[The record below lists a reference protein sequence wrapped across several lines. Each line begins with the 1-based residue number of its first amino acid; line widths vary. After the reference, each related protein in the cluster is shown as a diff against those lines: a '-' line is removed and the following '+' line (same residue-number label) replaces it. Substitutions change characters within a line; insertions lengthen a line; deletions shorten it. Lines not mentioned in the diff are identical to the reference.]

1 MTHGQPKAGFYK
13 VSGYAD
19 RTTLDALQGLRVQN
33 LSRAVS
39 IALGEWARS
48 RGGNGSEPRPVEE

>member
-13 VSGYAD
+13 VHGYVETA
-19 RTTLDALQGLRVQN
+19 TLEALQELRVPN

-39 IALGEWARS
+39 VALADWARS
-48 RGGNGSEPRPVEE
+48 RAGNGSEPRPVEG